1 MVFGVTN
8 SVLCIFLKF
17 GMRLLFRV
25 LKNEEHAQVKVLGV
39 EDIILPTRLSL
50 KLMFLIFQEYGV

>member
-1 MVFGVTN
+1 
-8 SVLCIFLKF
+8 
-17 GMRLLFRV
+17 MRLLFRV